1 MDEITLLVEGIEN
14 KVKKL
19 TVRNGQLNEKIGSL
33 ENDIR
38 ELQAALVRAE
48 QKIKQMDREMTVL
61 EAARSFDSTDTH
73 RAKQK
78 INELLREIEKT
89 TVLLNR

>member
-1 MDEITLLVEGIEN
+1 MDEIALLVEGIEN

-19 TVRNGQLNEKIGSL
+19 TVLNKQLTDKNESL
-33 ENDIR
+33 EADKR
-38 ELQAALVRAE
+38 ELQGELTGAQQRIAKLE
-48 QKIKQMDREMTVL
+48 KEMVHL
-61 EAARSFDSTDTH
+61 EVAGSLGAGETS